1 MSGAVVV
8 TGASGGIGAG
18 IVEVLRERG
27 LTVVGVDI
35 VPDADADVRRLDI
48 TDRTAVEA
56 FVAGVLAE
64 HGTIEGL
71 VNNAAVG
78 PLGTVPTTDDA
89 TFDHIIEVNVKGTF
103 LMSRAVLDSMIA
115 NRRGAIVNIG
125 SGAGHGKANMAVY
138 GASKA
143 AVHSLTMSMARDHFD
158 DHVRVNTVIPGGG
171 GIASRISLGRA
182 QMSEAEYALLPHQGS
197 AAGRPV
203 TGHDVG
209 EAVAFLLSDG
219 AATISGTCIDV
230 GCLAGQGAG

>member
-1 MSGAVVV
+1 M
-8 TGASGGIGAG
+8 
-18 IVEVLRERG
+18 
-27 LTVVGVDI
+27 VGVDI
-35 VPDADADVRRLDI
+35 VPDVDVGQLDI
-48 TDRTAVEA
+48 TDGAAVDT
-56 FVAGVLAE
+56 FVGEVLAE
-64 HGTIEGL
+64 HGAIDGL

-89 TFDHIIEVNVKGTF
+89 TFDHIIDVNVKGTF
-103 LMSRAVLDSMIA
+103 LMSRAVLPSMIT
-115 NRRGAIVNIG
+115 NQRGAIVNIG

-143 AVHSLTMSMARDHFD
+143 AIHALTMSMATDHFD

-182 QMSEAEYALLPHQGS
+182 QLSEAEYALLPHQGS

-203 TGHDVG
+203 TGQDVG

-230 GCLAGQGAG
+230 GCLAGQGAS